1 MAPRKH
7 RKQRKHR
14 TRRQRGGGFLDWI
27 KEKLGMGQSAAAAP
41 NPTGTG
47 TGNLN
52 PSASGQTAPVT
63 AVQAPAGLNPV
74 RSGAPNPNGQPP
86 FTGGKR
92 RSRTKRR
99 HNRKTQR
106 KH

>member
-1 MAPRKH
+1 MAQQKQ

-27 KEKLGMGQSAAAAP
+27 KEKLGMGQSAVGDPLGPPPAPPASASEAVNRAATNP
-41 NPTGTG
+41 INPTPTASPA
-47 TGNLN
+47 LHV
-52 PSASGQTAPVT
+52 PSQ
-63 AVQAPAGLNPV
+63 
-74 RSGAPNPNGQPP
+74 R
-86 FTGGKR
+86 GGKR